1 MLRKGRWSTLAL
13 ALAATAAFGACD
25 DDDDNGTDP
34 ILPPAAPTV
43 SATASDDAIT
53 VSWNAVAHATSY
65 DVQRQ
70 TAGSGGAFTTIGDD
84 VTGTSYTDDAVEA
97 GVTYNY
103 QVIATGQ
110 GGSSNAS
117 NVASIVIGL
126 RETTLSGTISA
137 ARTLSADTTY
147 FLRGIVTVDAGATL
161 TVEPGTRI
169 LGDVTVQPSALIV
182 RQDGRLV
189 ADGTADAPIVFTSSA
204 AEGERQRGDW
214 GGVVL
219 NGRSICNFPAD
230 DCVGEGSSGSYG
242 GSELDD
248 DSGVL
253 RYVRIEYAGYEVS
266 FGNELNALT
275 LNGVGSGTDIEYV
288 QTHYGSDDGFEWFG
302 GTVDARYLV
311 ATGIS
316 DDSFDFSTGW
326 QGRGQFWIAQQDPDD
341 ADAGYEADGNEDD
354 YDAAPLTDPTVYNVT
369 LVGKGLNGQG
379 GTAGESTSGMVLR
392 RGLAGD
398 YYNHIVLGFGGV
410 GVDIDNAETVG
421 RVTMQNSIVFGNATN
436 FSGDDDGIDET
447 AMLTQAGWNNRVV
460 DPQLAAPFD
469 RDDPDFR
476 PAAGSPAMSGAATPP
491 DDGVFDASA
500 TYVGAVPAGGDEWYL
515 GWTTWAQN

>member
-13 ALAATAAFGACD
+13 ALAATAALGAC

-53 VSWNAVAHATSY
+53 VSWNAVANATSY

-70 TAGSGGAFTTIGDD
+70 TAGSGGAFATIGDD
-84 VTGTSYTDDAVEA
+84 VTGTSYTDDTVEA

-117 NVASIVIGL
+117 NVASIIIGL
-126 RETTLSGTISA
+126 REATLSGTISA
-137 ARTLSADTTY
+137 DRTLSADTTY
-147 FLRGIVTVDAGATL
+147 FLRGIVTVDAGAML

-204 AEGERQRGDW
+204 PEGERQRGDW

-242 GSELDD
+242 GNELGD

-275 LNGVGSGTDIEYV
+275 LNGVGSGTEIEYV
-288 QTHYGSDDGFEWFG
+288 QTHHGSDDGFEWFG

-326 QGRGQFWIAQQDPDD
+326 QGRGQFWIAQHDPDD
-341 ADAGYEADGNEDD
+341 ADNGYEADGNEDD
-354 YDAAPLTDPTVYNVT
+354 YDATPLTDPTIYNVT

-379 GTAGESTSGMVLR
+379 GTAGESTNGMLLR
-392 RGLAGD
+392 RGLAGEFV
-398 YYNHIVLGFGGV
+398 NHIVMGFGSV

-421 RVTMQNSIVFGNATN
+421 RVAVRNSIIFGSATD
-436 FSGDDDGIDET
+436 FSGDGDGIDDPG
-447 AMLTQAGWNNRVV
+447 LLGQAAWNNRTV

-491 DDGVFDASA
+491 DDGFFDASA
-500 TYVGAVPAGGDEWYL
+500 TYVGAVPAGGEEWYL
-515 GWTTWAQN
+515 GWTTWRQN